1 MRPRPASGASIMCAF
16 PVSIHPGSRLED
28 YEVVRPL
35 GGGGMGEIWLARD
48 LTLSRSVALKVLR
61 ADLSEDSERVTRF
74 RREACAASALNHPNV
89 CTIHGF
95 GETPEG
101 EQFIAMEHIDGQTLR
116 ARMASPIAISET
128 LDTVIQIASALTA
141 AHEAGIIHRDLKPE
155 NVMVRPDRL
164 VKVVDFGLA
173 KLADSSASGDATTTG
188 LNTVAG
194 TVFGTVAYMSPEQ
207 ARGLE
212 VDTRTDIWSLGV
224 ILYEMVGGRH
234 PFAGPSSTDS
244 VAAILDREPP
254 PLARFEPA
262 ADMELQRIVGK
273 ALRKERELRYQSV
286 QDLRLDLLALRE
298 SPTRVTAAE
307 GVEHE
312 ALRVDAAASR
322 ASASSPSIATH
333 ALGRVVRLR
342 LRAGVLIVLLAL
354 IVTAGWWSSRRAS
367 PTIKTPRIV
376 VLPFTT
382 IGSDGGYLADGITEA
397 VTTELGRV
405 GGLQLIASNT
415 AFGHRKAGN
424 REAARTLGVSL
435 VVRGS
440 VQRAGDKVRIDVSL
454 VDADNDT
461 ALWSERYNDQV
472 TDLLSMLDQI
482 STRIASTVSERFGTD
497 RGAKSSAVG
506 TRNPEAYDAFLRGLW
521 YLNKTSGQAHVS
533 ISGEERRLAVQ
544 ELERAVEK
552 DPGFALA
559 RAALA
564 SAYTQR
570 SFYDA
575 TDRGFE
581 GKASSQIERA
591 LAIDPNLGEAYLARA
606 QLMWTAVNNFPHEA
620 AIADLRR
627 AVSINPNLA
636 QGYIELEKIYYHI
649 GLTQRAVDMHQ
660 LAALLDPAQ
669 ADVTNRGFRALI
681 DAGRLEEV
689 RAGLSRSIPL
699 NPFGRGEALVMMGQL
714 DEARQLLSTSKS
726 IVKGESEY
734 DTASVALLAVIYA
747 RLNRRDD
754 AERMIEAVLPEAE
767 NSSALSHIHHAQ
779 FHLGAA
785 LGWLGRHD
793 EAAEWLTKAAQQ
805 GYPSYTKFSSDS
817 GLTPLHGHPRF
828 SALLAQ
834 LRDDHDRW
842 AKLW

>member
-1 MRPRPASGASIMCAF
+1 MWAL
-16 PVSIHPGSRLED
+16 PVPIHPGSRLED
-28 YEVVRPL
+28 YEVVRLL

-89 CTIHGF
+89 CTIHGV
-95 GETPEG
+95 GETAEG

-155 NVMVRPDRL
+155 NVMVRPDGL

-173 KLADSSASGDATTTG
+173 KLADRTAPGDATTTG
-188 LNTVAG
+188 LSTVAG

-212 VDTRTDIWSLGV
+212 VDARTDIWSLGV

-244 VAAILDREPP
+244 VAAILVREPP

-262 ADMELQRIVGK
+262 ADVELQRIVGK

-286 QDLRLDLLALRE
+286 KDLRLDLLALRE
-298 SPTRVTAAE
+298 RPTRVTDAE
-307 GVEHE
+307 GVEPE
-312 ALRVDAAASR
+312 TPRVDAAAAR
-322 ASASSPSIATH
+322 ASASSPSIATQ
-333 ALGRVVRLR
+333 APGSVVRLR

-354 IVTAGWWSSRRAS
+354 IVTAGWWSSQRAS
-367 PTIKTPRIV
+367 PTINTPRIV

-382 IGSDGGYLADGITEA
+382 IGSDDGYLADGITEA
-397 VTTELGRV
+397 VTTEIGRV
-405 GGLQLIASNT
+405 GGLHVIASNT
-415 AFGHRKAGN
+415 AFAHRKAEN
-424 REAARTLGVSL
+424 REVARTLGVGL
-435 VVRGS
+435 VVRGA

-454 VDADNDT
+454 VDAANDT
-461 ALWSERYNDQV
+461 ALWSERYNDQL
-472 TDLLSMLDQI
+472 TDLLSMQDQI
-482 STRIASTVSERFGTD
+482 SRKIASTMSERFGTD

-521 YLNKTSGQAHVS
+521 YLNSRTSRNPNVTGRV
-533 ISGEERRLAVQ
+533 EERQLAVE

-581 GKASSQIERA
+581 GNASSQIERA

-636 QGYIELEKIYYHI
+636 QAYIELEKIYYHI

-660 LAALLDPAQ
+660 LAALLDPSQ
-669 ADVTNRGFRALI
+669 AAITNRAFRALV
-681 DAGRLEEV
+681 DAGRLEEIRV
-689 RAGLSRSIPL
+689 GLSGPIAL
-699 NPFGRGEALVMMGQL
+699 NAFGRGEALVMIGQL
-714 DEARQLLSTSKS
+714 DEALQL
-726 IVKGESEY
+726 
-734 DTASVALLAVIYA
+734 ALDLEVH
-747 RLNRRDD
+747 R
-754 AERMIEAVLPEAE
+754 E
-767 NSSALSHIHHAQ
+767 
-779 FHLGAA
+779 G
-785 LGWLGRHD
+785 
-793 EAAEWLTKAAQQ
+793 
-805 GYPSYTKFSSDS
+805 
-817 GLTPLHGHPRF
+817 
-828 SALLAQ
+828 
-834 LRDDHDRW
+834 
-842 AKLW
+842 